1 MRVLGA
7 PSAPRPI
14 TSAGF
19 PANESTACWTA
30 SASSSRI
37 PFTGQLTALPDI
49 ELWDRVREDCAEL
62 PRAQYP
68 SLRLYRS
75 PNIGRVPNSVF
86 GEIYMMPAGTQIL
99 VLKEGTRRDRGKGA
113 QFNNIA
119 AAKAV
124 ADAVRSTLGPRGMD
138 KMLVDSLGDVV
149 ITNDG
154 VTILK
159 EIDIEHPAAKMLVE
173 VAKTQDEEAG
183 DGTTTAVILAGE
195 LLKKAEDLIEQNIH
209 PTVIASGYRQA
220 AEKAREV
227 LEKVATKISIKDA
240 DVLRKV
246 AMTAMSSSGH
256 KELLADIAVKAVSTV
271 AEQRADNSY
280 FVDDDN
286 IQVVKKQGGSIAD
299 TQLVDGIIVDKER
312 VHPGMPSEVKEAKI
326 ALVDAALEVKKTEID
341 AKIEITDPAQLQAFL
356 NEEESMLKRMV
367 DIVKKSGATVIFC
380 QKGIDDLAQHYL
392 AKADIYA
399 VRRVKKSDMEKLAKA
414 TGGKVVTKLD
424 ELSKDDLGYA
434 KLVYEKKIGEDEMTF
449 VTGCKNPKA
458 MSILIRGGTEHVVD
472 EVERSLEDATSV
484 VSVAIEDGK
493 VITGGGSSATEIA
506 LTLRDYASSVGG
518 REQIAIEAF
527 ADAVEAIPRTLAE
540 NAGLDPI
547 DILIELRKE
556 HKKGNKYAGINVFSG
571 KVSDMKKENVI
582 EPIRVG
588 SQAISSATDAAA
600 RAPARAAKAAK
611 AEATARSSEGPF
623 RGPSGGPH
631 GLRSVPRGGR
641 FPR

>member
-1 MRVLGA
+1 
-7 PSAPRPI
+7 
-14 TSAGF
+14 
-19 PANESTACWTA
+19 
-30 SASSSRI
+30 
-37 PFTGQLTALPDI
+37 
-49 ELWDRVREDCAEL
+49 
-62 PRAQYP
+62 
-68 SLRLYRS
+68 
-75 PNIGRVPNSVF
+75 
-86 GEIYMMPAGTQIL
+86 MMPAGTQIL
-99 VLKEGTRRDRGKGA
+99 VLKEGTRRERGKGA

-195 LLKKAEDLIEQNIH
+195 LLKRAEDLVEQNIH

-220 AEKAREV
+220 SEKAHEA
-227 LEKVATKISIKDA
+227 LEKVSTKISIKDL
-240 DVLRKV
+240 DTLKKV
-246 AMTAMSSSGH
+246 AMTAMSSKSSSGH
-256 KELLADIAVKAVSTV
+256 KEHLADISVKAVTTV
-271 AEQRADNSY
+271 AERRADESY

-286 IQVVKKQGGSIAD
+286 IQIVKKQGASIAD

-312 VHPGMPSEVKEAKI
+312 VHPGMPSEVKDAKI
-326 ALVDAALEVKKTEID
+326 ALIDAALEVKKTEID
-341 AKIEITDPAQLQAFL
+341 AKIEITDPTQLQAFL
-356 NEEESMLKRMV
+356 NEEEAMLKRMV
-367 DIVKKSGATVIFC
+367 DTVRKSGANAVFC

-392 AKADIYA
+392 AKDGIYA
-399 VRRVKKSDMEKLAKA
+399 VRRAKKSDMEKLAKA

-458 MSILIRGGTEHVVD
+458 VSILIRGGTEHVVD

-484 VSVAIEDGK
+484 VAVAIEDGK
-493 VITGGGSSATEIA
+493 VITGGGSSAMEIA
-506 LTLRDYASSVGG
+506 LTLRDFGPSVGG

-527 ADAVEAIPRTLAE
+527 ADAMEVIPRTLAE

-556 HKKGNKYAGINVFSG
+556 HKKGNKHAGINVFTG
-571 KVSDMKKENVI
+571 KVTDMKKENVI

-588 SQAISSATDAAA
+588 SQAISSATDAAVMILRIDDVIAA
-600 RAPARAAKAAK
+600 RAG
-611 AEATARSSEGPF
+611 EG
-623 RGPSGGPH
+623 GGK
-631 GLRSVPRGGR
+631 GGAGKGGEGGEGGGDGEE
-641 FPR
+641 F